1 MANDWHAAWYQ
12 EGKEDS
18 SIAQRHKS
26 GDVFKHIENFVKTAD
41 GCANEHVS
49 PYTSMRGGNLKY
61 FSSAGNTAIAWR
73 HAHR

>member
-49 PYTSMRGGNLKY
+49 PYTSSSPATQATLPLPGGMHI
-61 FSSAGNTAIAWR
+61 GDVT
-73 HAHR
+73 